1 MRAIDLINP
10 AGEIAKECQNMLL
23 GTTEKK
29 ERWKVIQEKYSTQLV
44 INKNAPTAIN
54 KHNN

>member
-29 ERWKVIQEKYSTQLV
+29 ERWNKIIEKLKSG
-44 INKNAPTAIN
+44 K
-54 KHNN
+54 

>member
-29 ERWKVIQEKYSTQLV
+29 VRRVNLKEIG
-44 INKNAPTAIN
+44 IPTL
-54 KHNN
+54 